1 MVMKQR
7 RKNTPESRVLGAIMI
22 IKVVEHK
29 DPQLLLIQV
38 EQKGTKM
45 TRELERKLRIH
56 RRFQSVDPIDI

>member
-7 RKNTPESRVLGAIMI
+7 RKNTTESRVLGAIMI

-38 EQKGTKM
+38 EQKGTKDDERA
-45 TRELERKLRIH
+45 REEASDSPPFSK
-56 RRFQSVDPIDI
+56 RRSD